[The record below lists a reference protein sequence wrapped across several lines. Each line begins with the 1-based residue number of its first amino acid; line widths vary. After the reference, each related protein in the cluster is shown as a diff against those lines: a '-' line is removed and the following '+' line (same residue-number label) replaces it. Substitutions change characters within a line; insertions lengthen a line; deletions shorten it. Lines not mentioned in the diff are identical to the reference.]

1 MDYNYCL
8 KQLAGDMLRIR
19 LLAQGVD
26 DDQARWRPDADSW
39 SILEVICH
47 LLDEERKDFR
57 VRLDITLHKPD
68 ETWPGIDPA
77 GWVTEHNYNE
87 QVLAASL
94 QAFQEERE
102 ASLAWLKRLEA
113 PDWEASY
120 EAPWG
125 TMRAGDLLASWVAH
139 DLLHMR
145 QLVELH
151 WAYNEQKVLPYS
163 TRYAGEW

>member
-1 MDYNYCL
+1 MEYNYCL

-26 DDQARWRPDADSW
+26 DEQARWRPDADSW

-94 QAFQEERE
+94 QAFHEERE

-151 WAYNEQKVLPYS
+151 WAYNEQEVLPYS

>member
-1 MDYNYCL
+1 MEYNYCL

-151 WAYNEQKVLPYS
+151 WAYNEQEVLPYS

>member
-1 MDYNYCL
+1 MDYSYCL

-19 LLAQGVD
+19 LMAQGAD
-26 DDQARWRPDADSW
+26 DQQARWRPDPDSW

-57 VRLDITLHKPD
+57 VRLDITLNKLG
-68 ETWPGIDPA
+68 EAWPGIDPA
-77 GWVTEHNYNE
+77 GWVTEYNYNE
-87 QVLAASL
+87 QVLADSL

-102 ASLAWLKRLEA
+102 ASLTWLKRLKD

-125 TMRAGDLLASWVAH
+125 MMRAGDLLASWVAH

-151 WAYNEQKVLPYS
+151 RGYMEQQITPYS
-163 TRYAGEW
+163 SRYAGEW

>member
-26 DDQARWRPDADSW
+26 DEQARWRPDADSW

>member
-77 GWVTEHNYNE
+77 GWMTEHNYNE

>member
-26 DDQARWRPDADSW
+26 DEQARWRPDADSW

-145 QLVELH
+145 QL
-151 WAYNEQKVLPYS
+151 
-163 TRYAGEW
+163 

>member
-1 MDYNYCL
+1 MEYNYCL

-26 DDQARWRPDADSW
+26 DEQARWRPDADSW

>member
-1 MDYNYCL
+1 MEYNYCL

>member
-77 GWVTEHNYNE
+77 GWMTEHNYNE

-145 QLVELH
+145 QL
-151 WAYNEQKVLPYS
+151 
-163 TRYAGEW
+163 

>member
-145 QLVELH
+145 QLVEL
-151 WAYNEQKVLPYS
+151 
-163 TRYAGEW
+163 

>member
-151 WAYNEQKVLPYS
+151 WAYNEQEVLPYS